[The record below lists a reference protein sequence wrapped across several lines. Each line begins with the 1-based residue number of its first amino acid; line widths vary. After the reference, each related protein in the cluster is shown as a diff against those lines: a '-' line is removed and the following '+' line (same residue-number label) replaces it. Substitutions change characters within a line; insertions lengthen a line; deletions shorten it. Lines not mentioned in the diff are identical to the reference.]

1 MAEAKL
7 EELTEG
13 RFRTVG
19 SSPARPDGFHA
30 AASAAFEELRT
41 WVEEEGLDP
50 LCL

>member
-1 MAEAKL
+1 VAQAKL

-13 RFRTVG
+13 RLRKVG
-19 SSPARPDGFHA
+19 SSPARPEGFHA

-41 WVEEEGLDP
+41 WVEEDGLDP